1 MLSKKDYYYHLPER
15 LIAQE
20 PLAERD
26 ASRMLCL
33 DRCQGVIKDSYI
45 ANISRFLQ
53 QGDLLVLNNTR
64 VIPARLFARKQTGGK
79 VEIMIERLIDENTL
93 VAQLRSSKTPKI
105 GQILVVDE
113 GFRFTV
119 IDRDNDLF
127 KLKLTDPGDI
137 DDVLSQAGHIP
148 LPPYIKRAD
157 TKLDKNRYQT
167 VFAEQPG
174 AVAAPTAGLHF
185 DQKLLDTIR
194 EKGVEIG
201 YITLHVGAGT
211 FQPVRVENLSEHVM
225 HSEIIDVSDEIISQ
239 IHKTKQSGKRVIAVG
254 TTVIRA
260 LETACLDGQIKPYQG
275 ETDLFV
281 LPGFEFKCVDA
292 LLTNFH
298 VSESTLLALVC
309 AFGGYTNVMNGYQHA
324 ITNEYRF
331 YSYGDAMFI
340 GNILS

>member
-1 MLSKKDYYYHLPER
+1 MLLKKDYYYHLPEQ
-15 LIAQE
+15 LIAQK

-26 ASRMLCL
+26 ASRLLCL
-33 DRCQGVIKDSYI
+33 DRNLGVIKDSTI
-45 ANISRFLQ
+45 ANVHKYLQ
-53 QGDLLVLNNTR
+53 KGDLLVLNNTR
-64 VIPARLFARKQTGGK
+64 VIPARLFAKKSTGGQ
-79 VEIMIERLIDENTL
+79 VEILIERVIDTNTL
-93 VAQLRSSKTPKI
+93 FAQVRSSKTPKV
-105 GQILVVDE
+105 GQKLIVE
-113 GFRFTV
+113 EQFYFTV
-119 IDRDNDLF
+119 IDRQNDLF
-127 KLKLTDPGDI
+127 KLQLDSEDNI
-137 DDVLSQAGHIP
+137 DNVLKNAGHIP

-157 TKLDKNRYQT
+157 TTIDKSRYQT

-185 DQKLLDTIR
+185 DQTLLDLIR
-194 EKGVEIG
+194 DKGVDIG

-211 FQPVRVENLSEHVM
+211 FQPVRVENLNDHTM
-225 HSEIIDVSDEIISQ
+225 HSERINVGADIISQ
-239 IHKTKQSGKRVIAVG
+239 IHKAKLSGNRIIAVG

-260 LETACLDGQIKPYQG
+260 LETACLDGQVEPFQG

-309 AFGGYTNVMNGYQHA
+309 AFGGYDNVMNAYHHA
-324 ITNEYRF
+324 IAEEYRF

-340 GNILS
+340 SDFPS